1 MPQFDVS
8 TYIAQIFWLI
18 TTFLCF
24 WFIMDKVIIPKITS
38 TMDERK
44 RKYDEL
50 IIKAEKINKKA
61 KASLQKYEKTIAA
74 AKQKANEQIK
84 QNEKEIEAFVLQ
96 KENEIDIA
104 LKAKIKE
111 SELLLDKNLKE
122 TMQKIDELSQSTA
135 LSILEHLEL
144 DNITIEDIKK
154 VS

>member
-61 KASLQKYEKTIAA
+61 KASLQKYEK
-74 AKQKANEQIK
+74 KSNG
-84 QNEKEIEAFVLQ
+84 
-96 KENEIDIA
+96 EN
-104 LKAKIKE
+104 IKE
-111 SELLLDKNLKE
+111 EKFRLLMRK
-122 TMQKIDELSQSTA
+122 
-135 LSILEHLEL
+135 
-144 DNITIEDIKK
+144 
-154 VS
+154 